1 MRGQHS
7 HGAIS
12 PNFSSASSF
21 FPYPF
26 SLVLKLF
33 SYSWIIFSIG
43 RWIFQTFWFFTY
55 NVFFSLY
62 ITARPDDA
70 FQSPWTSFSTAPHPQ
85 TERYHTRHSVLCT
98 YPARLISW
106 MFLLWVMMKMG
117 FFLLNYSWVLVVL
130 AVHFTLS
137 GGKTSDMRGS
147 DVLRLVS
154 LSCVSWFVGYWKE
167 GSFWGH

>member
-1 MRGQHS
+1 MRNSKLAEAKLMGRDGGQHG

-12 PNFSSASSF
+12 PNFSSASFF
-21 FPYPF
+21 FPHPF
-26 SLVLKLF
+26 SLVLELF

-43 RWIFQTFWFFTY
+43 RWIFQTFSFFMFS
-55 NVFFSLY
+55 VFFSLY

-106 MFLLWVMMKMG
+106 MFLLWVMTKMG
-117 FFLLNYSWVLVVL
+117 FFLVNYSWVFVVL
-130 AVHFTLS
+130 AVHFTWVVVRHQIWEDQMFCDL
-137 GGKTSDMRGS
+137 
-147 DVLRLVS
+147 
-154 LSCVSWFVGYWKE
+154 WA
-167 GSFWGH
+167 